1 LFPANTVHDDD
12 IEVYTDDTRTA
23 VKVTLRHLRQQVQKA
38 AGQPNVSLA
47 DYVAP
52 KETGLHDY
60 IGAFAVTAGIGIE
73 PWVAKFEAE
82 NDDYNAIMLKALAD
96 RLAEA
101 FAERLHERVRK
112 EFWGFA
118 SAENLSPEQL
128 ISEDYQGIRP
138 APGYPA
144 CPEHTEKA
152 TLWELMDV
160 ENVTGILLTES
171 FAMYPAAAVSGWYLA
186 HPKAR
191 YFGLGQIGKDQ
202 VEDYAQRKGMD
213 LETAE
218 RWLAPV
224 LNY

>member
-1 LFPANTVHDDD
+1 LFPANSVNDDD
-12 IEVYTDDTRTA
+12 IEVYADDTRTEVIA
-23 VKVTLRHLRQQVQKA
+23 TLRHLRQQVQKA
-38 AGQPNVSLA
+38 AGQPNMSLA
-47 DYVAP
+47 DYIAP
-52 KETGLHDY
+52 KQTQINDY
-60 IGAFAVTAGIGIE
+60 IGSFAVTAGIGIE

-118 SAENLSPEQL
+118 STENLTPEQL
-128 ISEDYQGIRP
+128 ISEDYQSIRP

-144 CPEHTEKA
+144 CPEHTEKGA
-152 TLWELMDV
+152 LWTLMDV
-160 ENVTGILLTES
+160 EKNTSIILTES
-171 FAMYPAAAVSGWYLA
+171 YAMYPAAAVSGWYFA
-186 HPKAR
+186 HPNAR

-202 VEDYAQRKGMD
+202 VEDYAQRKGMPI
-213 LETAE
+213 ETAE
-218 RWLAPV
+218 RWLAPA